1 MSSEVKIAK
10 SRNNVLGAVLIV
22 VVLVLTAVTA
32 YPQSAF
38 SGRVV
43 EVLDGKT
50 FVMEVSNARITGVL
64 KCIEV
69 PESDQQLSAEVKDHL
84 AALVLNKNAEFKP
97 LGFNSQSTIG
107 KLTVNGVDIGQQM
120 LRDGAAWHDPEQKNG
135 QSSAERVL
143 YEQNEQQAKVDNL
156 GIWGLPDLKP
166 AWEFRA
172 AKERAAEERRK
183 QEYERAALLASNNA
197 RTVKAPVRPASSTV
211 QNYADFQ
218 AWSEIRSLDR
228 EAGIGGIIRKYD
240 VARGIGYNL
249 TTQAEVNVASKS
261 KPNYLDL
268 RLGYV
273 YAYNGTAKRSVW
285 AVAVLSDADE
295 YKFAKANSLTIL
307 ADGEKIELGKAYRLF
322 GDTGAARRETLIYVI
337 PRSKVEKIAKA
348 SDIKIKV
355 GVFSGDLGRK
365 LKDLAKNL
373 LSSAD

>member
-1 MSSEVKIAK
+1 MNSEITAAI
-10 SRNNVLGAVLIV
+10 SRRDVLGTVLIV
-22 VVLVLTAVTA
+22 VVLILTAVTA

-38 SGRVV
+38 TGRVV

-64 KCIEV
+64 KCIEI
-69 PESDQQLSAEVKDHL
+69 PESDQPLSAEVKDHL
-84 AALVLNKNAEFKP
+84 SALVLNKNAEFKP
-97 LGFNSQSTIG
+97 LGFNMQSTIG
-107 KLTVNGVDIGQQM
+107 KLTVNGVDVGQQM

-135 QSSAERVL
+135 QNPNERAL
-143 YEQNEQQAKVDNL
+143 YEQNEQQAKADSL
-156 GIWGLPDLKP
+156 GVWSVPNLKP
-166 AWEFRA
+166 AWEFREE
-172 AKERAAEERRK
+172 KERAAEERRK
-183 QEYERAALLASNNA
+183 QEYERAALLAANNA
-197 RTVKAPVRPASSTV
+197 RTVKAPVRPAASTV

-218 AWSEIRSLDR
+218 AWSEIRTLDR

-249 TTQAEVNVASKS
+249 TTQAQVSVAGKS

-295 YKFAKANSLTIL
+295 YKFAKANNLTIF
-307 ADGEKIELGKAYRLF
+307 ADGEKIDLGKAYRLY

-337 PRSKVEKIAKA
+337 PRSKIEKIAKA
-348 SDIKIKV
+348 AEVKIKL